1 VRRAVGRASSPLR
14 DAHAGAVADLAS
26 HRSARQRNIL
36 RLCAAA
42 VALVITSAVS
52 PIWAGAASP
61 NADDGRWYYSA
72 TSLAELHERTTG
84 EGITVAVLDGRVN
97 TQVADLAGADVQP
110 HEPSFCAAEPGG
122 PAYPGTS
129 TDADGKHATSMAT
142 MLVGQDV
149 GSGGTAGI
157 PGVAPGIT
165 LRTYA
170 IIVEGLPCE
179 TPAGQENSQDD
190 AFRAAI
196 ADGADI
202 IAVPGAN
209 NFSSTV
215 IVEALRAGAI
225 IVAAGGNEGFLGGLP
240 ATYNGVLSMGTVTP
254 DVTLAEGNPGDELLG
269 AVAPGANIRSL
280 NGTYDGYVTTTGS
293 SNATAYAAGALAML
307 WSLYPDVSA
316 NQILQAAVH
325 TTDGQVKDTPAHDFG
340 WGYGTVS
347 PSALMSV
354 DPSTYP
360 DENPFLVDDADRS
373 PTAAEVL
380 SSADQAAPD
389 GGVAADDAAPDDD
402 AASATEQQRPSLA
415 PPVAVAAAIV
425 VALTALVAA
434 LRRRRSG

>member
-1 VRRAVGRASSPLR
+1 M
-14 DAHAGAVADLAS
+14 GAVVGAL
-26 HRSARQRNIL
+26 
-36 RLCAAA
+36 
-42 VALVITSAVS
+42 ALVAPASAD
-52 PIWAGAASP
+52 AASG

-72 TSLAELHERTTG
+72 TGLAELHERTTG
-84 EGITVAVLDGRVN
+84 EGVTVAVLDGRVN
-97 TQVADLAGADVQP
+97 TQVADLTGADVQP
-110 HEPSFCAAEPGG
+110 HEPSFCAAEAGG
-122 PAYPGTS
+122 PAYPGTT

-149 GSGGTAGI
+149 GTGGAAGI

-190 AFRAAI
+190 AFRAAL

-202 IAVPGAN
+202 IAVPGDN

-215 IVEALRAGAI
+215 IAEALRAGAI

-254 DVTLAEGNPGDELLG
+254 DVTLAEGNPGNELLG
-269 AVAPGANIRSL
+269 AVAPGANIRAL

-293 SNATAYAAGALAML
+293 SNATAYAAGALALL
-307 WSLYPDVSA
+307 WSLHPDA
-316 NQILQAAVH
+316 TAGQILQAMVH
-325 TTDGQVKDTPAHDFG
+325 TTDGQIKETPVHDFG

-347 PSALMSV
+347 PRGLLSV

-360 DENPFLVDDADRS
+360 DANPFLVDDADRS
-373 PTAAEVL
+373 PTVAEVL
-380 SSADQAAPD
+380 GTAATGSP
-389 GGVAADDAAPDDD
+389 AAEAEPDDATDDGDVSAVPDATDD
-402 AASATEQQRPSLA
+402 ASGL
-415 PPVAVAAAIV
+415 PVPALVGGGIALIAAAAV
-425 VALTALVAA
+425 LALVLA
-434 LRRRRSG
+434 RRRRTAQPEAGTQDAVPPTYARGNHG